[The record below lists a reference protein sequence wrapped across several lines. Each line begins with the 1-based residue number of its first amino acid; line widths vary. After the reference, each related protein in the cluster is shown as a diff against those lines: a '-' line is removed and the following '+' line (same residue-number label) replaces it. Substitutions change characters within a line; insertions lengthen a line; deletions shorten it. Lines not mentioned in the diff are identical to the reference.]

1 MPDDEAAFEFGA
13 LTSKNVS
20 KEKMVTRIEKVLVLP
35 RPFTAIWPPKS
46 LISLQPK
53 AVPPK

>member
-1 MPDDEAAFEFGA
+1 MPDDEAAFEYGA
-13 LTSKNVS
+13 LTNKVVNR
-20 KEKMVTRIEKVLVLP
+20 EKVVTRIEKVLVLP